1 MVSHF
6 EYLKK
11 VNDDAHRPLWSVMIP
26 VYNCAAF
33 LEDTLQCV
41 VKQALDSNLME
52 IVVVDDCS
60 NDDPEAVVKKLG
72 MGRVKYVRQ
81 PRNIGHT
88 ANFET
93 CLSLSRGK
101 FIHLLHGDDRIL
113 PGFYTAFTDLFTK
126 EPSLM
131 AAFCM
136 YHFIDEHN
144 KVNNSSGEYLN
155 GTGEYHG
162 FFNQITRSQIIQTPT
177 IVVKREVYENIGMF
191 DRRLSWCEDWEMW
204 ARIGKHYPVGFI
216 NRILA
221 EYRIH
226 SNSNSGQYIL
236 SGENIRDLKRATAII
251 NSYVEDPINK
261 RLSKKI
267 SLAYYANYAMMM
279 ADYFLEK
286 GKKNAARNQLKPAFL
301 MSKSIR
307 INFRVIKLFLKS
319 I

>member
-1 MVSHF
+1 MALHF

-11 VNDDAHRPLWSVMIP
+11 VSDDAHRPLWSVMIP

-41 VKQALDSNLME
+41 MEQAPGNSLME
-52 IVVVDDCS
+52 VVVVDDCS

-72 MGRVKYVRQ
+72 RGRVRYVRQ
-81 PRNIGHT
+81 PHNVGHT

-101 FIHLLHGDDRIL
+101 LIHLLHGDDRVL
-113 PGFYTAFTDLFTK
+113 PGFYREFTALFEN

-144 KVNNSSGEYLN
+144 HVNNTSFEYMKSG
-155 GTGEYHG
+155 GEFTG
-162 FFNQITRSQIIQTPT
+162 FFDQITRSQIIQTPT
-177 IVVKREVYENIGMF
+177 IVVKREVYEKIGMF
-191 DRRLSWCEDWEMW
+191 DHRLSWCEDWEMW
-204 ARIGKHYPVGFI
+204 ARIAKHFPVGFI
-216 NRILA
+216 NKILA

-226 SNSNSGQYIL
+226 SGSNTGQYIL
-236 SGENIRDLKRATAII
+236 SGENIRDLKRATGIV
-251 NSYVEDPINK
+251 NSYIEDPESRK
-261 RLSKKI
+261 ASHKI
-267 SLAYYANYAMMM
+267 SCAYYARYAMMM
-279 ADYFLEK
+279 AEHFLEK
-286 GKKNAARNQLKPAFL
+286 KKKYAARNQLRAAFL
-301 MSKSIR
+301 MSKSP
-307 INFRVIKLFLKS
+307 RVNLAIAKLFLKS